1 MNWKTRL
8 KREVVRPAAL
18 GKGRAGKIHPAPMK
32 VLFITS
38 NRIGDAVLSTGLIAW
53 MVDNVRDLRLTVACG
68 PLAAPLF
75 EAVPGIERVIPM
87 PKGRYG
93 AHWFRLWRQ
102 VWWRRWNL
110 IVDLRGS
117 LISQGLRATRRK
129 VMLFHNESSHKVN
142 QLAGFMKLRPVP
154 APRIYV
160 APAHEVA
167 AARLIADGG
176 AVLAVAPTAN
186 WIGKIW
192 PAERFVET
200 IGRLTAPGGIL
211 PGARIAVFGGPGE
224 EALARPVLE
233 ALPPERVIDLV
244 GTVDLLTA
252 SACLRRC
259 ALFIGNDSAPMHLAS
274 ASGIPTI
281 GLFGP
286 SKETVYGP
294 WGERGL
300 AVRTDLSYNE
310 IVTNREYDHRLPR
323 SWMGSL
329 PVDKVVAE
337 AEDFWRDLQEA

>member
-1 MNWKTRL
+1 
-8 KREVVRPAAL
+8 
-18 GKGRAGKIHPAPMK
+18 MK

-38 NRIGDAVLSTGLIAW
+38 NRIGDAVLSTGLVAW

-75 EAVPGIERVIPM
+75 EAVPGIERIIPM
-87 PKGRYG
+87 HKGRYG
-93 AHWFRLWRQ
+93 AHWFRLWRA
-102 VWWRRWNL
+102 VWWKRWNL

-117 LISQGLRATRRK
+117 LIAQGLRATRRK
-129 VMLFHNESSHKVN
+129 VMLFHNERAHKVV
-142 QLAGFMKLRPVP
+142 QLASFMKFSPPP

-160 APAHEVA
+160 TSAHEAA
-167 AARLIADGG
+167 AARLIPG
-176 AVLAVAPTAN
+176 AGPVLAVAPTAN

-192 PAERFVET
+192 PADRFVAAIE
-200 IGRLTAPGGIL
+200 RLTAPGGIL

-224 EALARPVLE
+224 EALARPVLD
-233 ALPPERVIDLV
+233 AFPADRVIDLV

-286 SKETVYGP
+286 SREAVYGP
-294 WGERGL
+294 WGPSGR
-300 AVRTDLSYNE
+300 AVRTDLSYDA
-310 IVTNREYDHRLPR
+310 IVTAREYDHRLPQ

-337 AEDFWRDLQEA
+337 TEDFWRDLQEA

>member
-1 MNWKTRL
+1 
-8 KREVVRPAAL
+8 
-18 GKGRAGKIHPAPMK
+18 MK

-38 NRIGDAVLSTGLIAW
+38 NRIGDAVLSTGLVAW

-87 PKGRYG
+87 HKGRWG

-117 LISQGLRATRRK
+117 LISQGLRSTRRK
-129 VMLFHNESSHKVN
+129 VMLFHNETTHKVA
-142 QLAGFMKLRPVP
+142 QLGAFMKLRPVP
-154 APRIYV
+154 GPRIYV
-160 APAHEVA
+160 APSHEAA
-167 AARLIADGG
+167 AARLIPAGPP
-176 AVLAVAPTAN
+176 VLAVAPTAN
-186 WIGKIW
+186 WMGKIW
-192 PAERFVET
+192 PAERFVEA
-200 IGRLTAPGGIL
+200 IARLTGRDGIL

-233 ALPPERVIDLV
+233 ALPRERVIDLV

-286 SKETVYGP
+286 SKERVYGP

-300 AVRTDLSYNE
+300 AIRTDLSYDQ
-310 IVTNREYDHRLPR
+310 IVAAPEYDHRLPR

-337 AEDFWRDLQEA
+337 AEDFWRHLEET

>member
-1 MNWKTRL
+1 
-8 KREVVRPAAL
+8 
-18 GKGRAGKIHPAPMK
+18 MK
-32 VLFITS
+32 VLLITS
-38 NRIGDAVLSTGLIAW
+38 NRIGDAVLSTGLVAW

-102 VWWRRWNL
+102 VWWKRWNL

-117 LISQGLRATRRK
+117 LIGQFLRSTRRK
-129 VMLFHNESSHKVN
+129 VMLFHNNSVHKVG
-142 QLAGFMKLRPVP
+142 QLAGFMKLNPVP
-154 APRIYV
+154 GPRIYV
-160 APAHEVA
+160 NAAHEQA
-167 AARLIADGG
+167 AARMIPGNG
-176 AVLAVAPTAN
+176 PVLAVAPTAN

-192 PAERFVET
+192 PADRFVAAIE
-200 IGRLTAPGGIL
+200 RLTAEGGIL

-224 EALARPVLE
+224 EELARPVL
-233 ALPPERVIDLV
+233 AAFPADRVINLV

-286 SKETVYGP
+286 SRDRVYGP
-294 WGERGL
+294 WGPKGR
-300 AVRTDLSYNE
+300 AIRTDLSYDE
-310 IVTNREYDHRLPR
+310 IVTARDYDHRLPR

-337 AEDFWRDLQEA
+337 AEDFWRDLEEA

>member
-1 MNWKTRL
+1 
-8 KREVVRPAAL
+8 
-18 GKGRAGKIHPAPMK
+18 MK

-87 PKGRYG
+87 PKGRWG

-117 LISQGLRATRRK
+117 LISQGLRSTRRK
-129 VMLFHNESSHKVN
+129 VMLFHNETTHKVA
-142 QLAGFMKLRPVP
+142 QLAAFMKLRPVP
-154 APRIYV
+154 GPRIYV
-160 APAHEVA
+160 TAAHDQA
-167 AARLIADGG
+167 AARLIPGNG
-176 AVLAVAPTAN
+176 PVLAVAPTAN

-192 PAERFVET
+192 PADRFVAVIE
-200 IGRLTAPGGIL
+200 RLTAADGIL

-224 EALARPVLE
+224 EELARPVLD
-233 ALPPERVIDLV
+233 ALPADRVIDLV
-244 GTVDLLTA
+244 GKVDLLTA

-274 ASGIPTI
+274 ASGIPTV

-286 SKETVYGP
+286 SKEGVYGP

-300 AVRTDLSYNE
+300 AVRGDLRYDE
-310 IVTNREYDHRLPR
+310 IVAARDYDHRLPR

-329 PVDKVVAE
+329 SVDKVVAE
-337 AEDFWRDLQEA
+337 VEEFWRDLEEA